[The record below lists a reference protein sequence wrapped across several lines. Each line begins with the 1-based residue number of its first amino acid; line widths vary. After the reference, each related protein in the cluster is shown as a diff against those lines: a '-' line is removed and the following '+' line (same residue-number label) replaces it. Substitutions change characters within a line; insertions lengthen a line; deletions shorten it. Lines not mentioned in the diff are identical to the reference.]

1 MGYFAKQI
9 LVLLI
14 SLTVLLSMCSG
25 LRFKTHEVK
34 ECIRNDIGLGIDL
47 TVHCRSDDDDLG
59 YMISFTEESTLLVS
73 SQIFLGRRTSIAVLA
88 GKMLR
93 NRLIFTKM
101 RGITVVAKIVR
112 GELQSII
119 YVSQLLTVLL
129 VLKRVMIGTANFI
142 CDLLLLL

>member
-1 MGYFAKQI
+1 
-9 LVLLI
+9 
-14 SLTVLLSMCSG
+14 
-25 LRFKTHEVK
+25 
-34 ECIRNDIGLGIDL
+34 
-47 TVHCRSDDDDLG
+47 
-59 YMISFTEESTLLVS
+59 MISFTEESTLLVS

-101 RGITVVAKIVR
+101 RGIAVVAKIVR